1 MSQGETNQQISI
13 VEASTEASI
22 EPSIEASLPGV
33 ERPVRP
39 AVGFSLAQRLVIAAV
54 LIIISVWITS
64 DAWRDIKNIALVD
77 EQSSQILVVPV
88 AVGLLLLA
96 RRRRFA
102 TLDLRASWLGPVLM
116 GAGGA
121 MWLLSMIYEVYSTW
135 YAGPVVMAV
144 GCLVTVFGVDILRKF
159 APAFIVLVFL
169 IPIPRAGQVL
179 IAQPMQDIDE
189 HRARELAAGFAQGC
203 IDSGAVWGGGET
215 PALKGLICPETIVLA
230 GSAVGTIQPKSRLV
244 QADIKDGDAIV
255 FLSSSGV
262 HTNGLTLCRAIAD
275 RLPDG
280 FQTPVTTTE
289 SFGELLLKPSV
300 IYAQFVQQVLDA
312 KLRARYF
319 VHMTGHGW
327 RKLMRP
333 ESPWVFRI
341 DRHTAPGESVPPL
354 FEFIMKHGPVAR
366 REAYATFNMGV
377 GWAVYL
383 DPDDAEMCVR
393 IARSLGH
400 QAWVAGRVMR
410 KNDRRAVEIPG
421 EQIVFE
427 ADTLSVR

>member
-1 MSQGETNQQISI
+1 MSQGETNQQTSI
-13 VEASTEASI
+13 VELSTEASI

-135 YAGPVVMAV
+135 YAGPVVVAV

-179 IAQPMQDIDE
+179 IAQPMQDIAATVSRSVAEVIGMGVTQAGRTLRINGQDVTVAE
-189 HRARELAAGFAQGC
+189 ACSGMRMIFTLFLACYMSVFSLPLKPWYRVFVLCLTPLVAIVANVVRLVLTLWAYGEFDPATADKLHTAAGWVMVLLAFFAM
-203 IDSGAVWGGGET
+203 
-215 PALKGLICPETIVLA
+215 
-230 GSAVGTIQPKSRLV
+230 
-244 QADIKDGDAIV
+244 
-255 FLSSSGV
+255 
-262 HTNGLTLCRAIAD
+262 
-275 RLPDG
+275 
-280 FQTPVTTTE
+280 E
-289 SFGELLLKPSV
+289 S
-300 IYAQFVQQVLDA
+300 
-312 KLRARYF
+312 
-319 VHMTGHGW
+319 
-327 RKLMRP
+327 
-333 ESPWVFRI
+333 
-341 DRHTAPGESVPPL
+341 
-354 FEFIMKHGPVAR
+354 
-366 REAYATFNMGV
+366 
-377 GWAVYL
+377 
-383 DPDDAEMCVR
+383 
-393 IARSLGH
+393 IARFLDWLGIPTMLPK
-400 QAWVAGRVMR
+400 AGRTSARNSTASDAAPNVILPR
-410 KNDRRAVEIPG
+410 PLEARPLEIG
-421 EQIVFE
+421 
-427 ADTLSVR
+427 VR